1 MTVYEKPTC
10 STCRR
15 LVTLLTERDAE
26 FERIVDLRRRLPESK
41 PRELLRKAGARPAD
55 VVRTKETA
63 ASGLQIDD
71 DEATLRALP
80 SHSELLQYPIAERV
94 DPAVSARA
102 PERVLE
108 LLR

>member
-15 LVTLLTERDAE
+15 LVALLTERGAE
-26 FERIVDLRRRLPESK
+26 FERIDYPRRPLFESK
-41 PRELLRKAGARPAD
+41 LRELLRKAGLRPAD
-55 VVRTKETA
+55 IVRTKETA

-80 SHSELLQYPIAERV
+80 SHSKSLQRPIAERV
-94 DPAVSARA
+94 DRAVPARP